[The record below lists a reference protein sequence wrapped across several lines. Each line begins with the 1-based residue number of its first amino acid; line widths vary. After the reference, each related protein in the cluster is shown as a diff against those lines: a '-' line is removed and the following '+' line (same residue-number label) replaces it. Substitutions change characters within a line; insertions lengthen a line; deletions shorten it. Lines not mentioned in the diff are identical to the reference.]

1 MQSGTNTNHRR
12 LDLYVFYQFLH
23 PDQIVSSLL
32 LSEFC
37 QAMAASGWDVTAFPA
52 NRQSDDGN
60 ASFPLREGWDGVSL
74 RRIWRPA
81 WRQSTSTGRTAN
93 ALWMLLHWMMLA
105 FVTVDSPDVIVIGTD
120 PFFSVLIAPVWRWC
134 HPSTRIVHWCFDLY
148 PEAIYA
154 DRSIDHRSLIPRTMR
169 LLMQA
174 SYRACD
180 LVADLGQCMAGLLR
194 GYDPQMN
201 LVTMV
206 PWALSEPTV
215 PLPTAKVERA
225 AIFGDATL
233 ALMYSGSF
241 GRAHSSDD
249 MLALMRHLRGESAV
263 LALSVKGN
271 RAAHLREQVSPE
283 DTNIRF
289 VPFAATNALEE
300 RLSSA
305 DVHILSLRD
314 SWVGAVVPSKFFGA
328 LAVGRP
334 VLFCGPR
341 NCAIAHWIERYGL
354 GWVLEPGEAAGV
366 ADQMRELLHDS
377 AALQAMRERCY
388 KAYRE
393 HFSRQVTITEWQR
406 ILAALIA
413 SPHLRDEY

>member
-1 MQSGTNTNHRR
+1 MQSGSNTTPRR
-12 LDLYVFYQFLH
+12 PGLFVFYQFLH

-32 LSEFC
+32 LSEFS
-37 QAMAASGWDVTAFPA
+37 QAMAGSGWDVTAFPA
-52 NRQSDDGN
+52 NRQSDHSTD
-60 ASFPLREGWDGVSL
+60 SFPRRERWAGVQL
-74 RRIWRPA
+74 RRVWRPA
-81 WRQSTSTGRTAN
+81 WRQSTSAGRTAN
-93 ALWMLLHWMMLA
+93 ALWMLLYWMTLA
-105 FVTVDSPDVIVIGTD
+105 FVTVDSPDAIVIGTD

-154 DRSIDHRSLIPRTMR
+154 DRSINHRGIIPRTMR

-201 LVTMV
+201 LVTLV
-206 PWALSEPTV
+206 PWALSEPAE
-215 PLPTAKVERA
+215 PLPTAAAERA

-249 MLALMRHLRGESAV
+249 MLALMRSLRGESTM

-271 RAAHLREQVSPE
+271 RAAHLREQISPE

-289 VPFAATNALEE
+289 VPFAAADALQE
-300 RLSSA
+300 RLGSA
-305 DVHILSLRD
+305 DIHILSLRD

-341 NCAIAHWIERYGL
+341 NCAIAHWIESYGL
-354 GWVLEPGEAAGV
+354 GWVLEPGKASII
-366 ADQMRELLHDS
+366 ADQMRLLLQDP
-377 AALQAMRERCY
+377 AALQAMRQRCY
-388 KAYRE
+388 TAYQE
-393 HFSRQVTITEWQR
+393 HFSRQVTLAEWQR
-406 ILAALIA
+406 ILTTLIA
-413 SPHLRDEY
+413 APPAHGDR

>member
-1 MQSGTNTNHRR
+1 
-12 LDLYVFYQFLH
+12 
-23 PDQIVSSLL
+23 
-32 LSEFC
+32 
-37 QAMAASGWDVTAFPA
+37 
-52 NRQSDDGN
+52 
-60 ASFPLREGWDGVSL
+60 
-74 RRIWRPA
+74 
-81 WRQSTSTGRTAN
+81 
-93 ALWMLLHWMMLA
+93 MMLA